1 MDQVVQDRE
10 HFFRKLHSLSGI
22 LPVGLFLITHLSVNY
37 SAVRGEEAYNQA
49 ANFMGNLP
57 FRYVLEAFMIFLP
70 LFYHGVYGLYIAFQS
85 KNNTKR
91 YSYFRNWMF
100 RLQRITGVLL
110 IIFIAWHVWETR
122 IAAALGATVDFK
134 MMENIV
140 SNPFILAFYLVG
152 IVSATFHFANGLWSF
167 LITWGITVSPLSQKV
182 STYITL
188 SIFLALSYIGVS
200 AILAFT

>member
-1 MDQVVQDRE
+1 MVQDRE

>member
-1 MDQVVQDRE
+1 MLYNRE

-22 LPVGLFLITHLSVNY
+22 IPVGLFLITHLSVNY
-37 SAVRGEEAYNQA
+37 SAIRGEEAYNRA

-57 FRYVLEAFMIFLP
+57 FRYILEVFMIFLP
-70 LFYHGVYGLYIAFQS
+70 LIYHGIYGLYIAFQS

-91 YSYFRNWMF
+91 YGYFRNWMF
-100 RLQRITGVLL
+100 RLQRVTGVIL

-122 IAAALGATVDFK
+122 VAAALGATVDFK
-134 MMENIV
+134 MMENIF
-140 SNPFILAFYLVG
+140 SNPFILAFYIVG
-152 IVSATFHFANGLWSF
+152 IISATFHFANGLWSF
-167 LITWGITVSPLSQKV
+167 FITWGLTVSPQSQKI

-188 SIFLALSYIGVS
+188 MIFAALTYIGVS